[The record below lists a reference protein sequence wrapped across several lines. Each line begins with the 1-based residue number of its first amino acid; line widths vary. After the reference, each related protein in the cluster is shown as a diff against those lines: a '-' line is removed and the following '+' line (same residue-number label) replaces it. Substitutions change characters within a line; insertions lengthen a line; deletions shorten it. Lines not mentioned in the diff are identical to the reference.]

1 MKYTYTYQT
10 PEGFSDIL
18 MQSDG
23 EALTALVFEGSRDI
37 KKFSGGA
44 KEGLIPIFGETVKW
58 LDEYFSGKNPDFT
71 PKYKIEGLTLFRK
84 SVADEMN
91 KIPYGETVT
100 YADIARSIAKK
111 RGILKMS
118 SQAVGGAVARNPIAI
133 LIPCHRVVGTGGS
146 LTGFGGGLKNIGMGC
161 GSWAVKM
168 EQHAGGKPGPYT
180 HLRAHETD
188 CYLVCR
194 LLLEK
199 KKKK

>member
-1 MKYTYTYQT
+1 MKYKYTYKT

-44 KEGLIPIFGETVKW
+44 KEGLIPVFSETVKW

-118 SQAVGGAVARNPIAI
+118 SQAVGGAVGFNPICI
-133 LIPCHRVVGTGGS
+133 IIPCHRVVGTGGS
-146 LTGFGGGLKNIGMGC
+146 LTGYGGGIANKVALLRLEGALKEEFFVPKK
-161 GSWAVKM
+161 GSA
-168 EQHAGGKPGPYT
+168 
-180 HLRAHETD
+180 L
-188 CYLVCR
+188 
-194 LLLEK
+194 
-199 KKKK
+199 